1 MVWSQRGVLP
11 MSAFWY
17 TWRREIIRGAVLF
30 VGVIAAGLFVRH
42 MVARVRTGVAAHLP
56 VVLRDLGDL
65 KALENLQGHMDMG
78 SHEGSR
84 TTAETWTHHAQVA
97 PGQWVWIRNTNG
109 SLKVEGSTGDSVI
122 VTAVKSYRRSD
133 PATVRIETVTSKE
146 GVAICALWTSGSG
159 GCAPG
164 GRFKPSSLRG
174 NDVAVDFTVRLPR
187 RVRLG
192 ATTVNGAVRIA
203 GVSAPL
209 AVATVNGEVDVET
222 SAGPVSAVSVNGS
235 VRALMQ
241 SFGDTGE
248 VSVFTVNGSATAE
261 LPAQLDA
268 EVEATTVNGSIRTDY
283 PLATSGK
290 VGKRLRG
297 TLGAGGR
304 KVHITTVNGS
314 ITVLKAARRDSGSAP
329 PRRGRTGPRS
339 AS

>member
-1 MVWSQRGVLP
+1 
-11 MSAFWY
+11 MSAFWH
-17 TWRREIIRGAVLF
+17 TWRREIIRGVVLF
-30 VGVIAAGLFVRH
+30 VGVIAAGLFARH
-42 MVARVRTGVAAHLP
+42 IVARVRTGVAAHLP
-56 VVLRDLGDL
+56 VVLKDLGNLQDL
-65 KALENLQGHMDMG
+65 KNLQGHFDMG
-78 SHEGSR
+78 SHGGPR
-84 TTAETWTHHAQVA
+84 TTVETWNYRAKVV

-109 SLKVEGSTGDSVI
+109 SLKVEGGSGDSVV

-133 PATVRIETVTSKE
+133 PATVRIETVTSEE
-146 GVAICALWTSGSG
+146 GVAICALWASGSG
-159 GCAPG
+159 RCTLG
-164 GRFKPSSLRG
+164 GGFKPSSLQG
-174 NDVAVDFTVRLPR
+174 NDVAVDFTVRLPQ

-209 AVATVNGEVDVET
+209 AVATVNGEVDAET

-235 VRALMQ
+235 VRARMQ
-241 SFGDTGE
+241 AFGDTGE
-248 VSVFTVNGSATAE
+248 VSLFTVNGSATAE

-283 PLATSGK
+283 PLALTGK
-290 VGKRLRG
+290 VGKRMRG

-304 KVHITTVNGS
+304 KVHVTTVNGS
-314 ITVLKAARRDSGSAP
+314 ISFLKAVRPDSGNAP